1 MNMTTVDVVIP
12 VFNGARFLVN
22 VIDSV
27 SKQSHP
33 INQIIVV
40 NDGST
45 DETSLILSN
54 LLKKHQNLQ
63 VIEADHCGLSAARN
77 LGWRTSRADYIS
89 FLDVDDSW
97 STLKIEN
104 QLRHLKTH
112 LICEAAFSNTTL
124 INESN
129 LKRIKLSGSR
139 GISSSP
145 LNLLTKRFVVAGS
158 ASSVII
164 RRDLLDRMNGFDQTL
179 NFGEDLDL
187 WIRISE
193 VTDFCCISDFDVF
206 ILKTR
211 GGMQSNVLDIE
222 KVFKHNILILK
233 LITRYVDSQ
242 NQNQFKKD
250 LTAAFWGDL
259 RKNIRHGHRDLRSI
273 YKRLSLDFPDVV
285 HVLFPTF
292 GLFVRSFLLAFFSR
306 VLLRLVKVH
315 ND

>member
-1 MNMTTVDVVIP
+1 MTTVDVVIP
-12 VFNGARFLVN
+12 VFNGARFVVN

-45 DETSLILSN
+45 DETPLILRN
-54 LLKKHQNLQ
+54 LLSKHQNLQ

-77 LGWRTSRADYIS
+77 MGWRTSRADYIS

-104 QLRHLKTH
+104 QLRHLQTH
-112 LICEAAFSNTTL
+112 PNCEVAFSNTIL

-129 LKRIKLSGSR
+129 SKRIKLSGSTE
-139 GISSSP
+139 ISASP

-158 ASSVII
+158 ASSVIL

-179 NFGEDLDL
+179 KFGEDLDL

-193 VTDFCCISDFDVF
+193 ITDFCCISDFDVF

-211 GGMQSNVLDIE
+211 GGMQSNVTDIE
-222 KVFKHNILILK
+222 KVFKHNILILE
-233 LITRYVDSQ
+233 LITRYVDTQ
-242 NQNQFKKD
+242 NQIQYKKD

-273 YKRLSLDFPDVV
+273 YKRLSVDFPDVV
-285 HVLFPTF
+285 QVLFPTF
-292 GLFVRSFLLAFFSR
+292 GLFLRTLIWAFFSR
-306 VLLRLVKVH
+306 VLLRVVKAH
-315 ND
+315 NE

>member
-1 MNMTTVDVVIP
+1 MTTVDVVIP
-12 VFNGARFLVN
+12 VFNGAKFLVN

-45 DETSLILSN
+45 DETPLILSN
-54 LLKKHQNLQ
+54 LLNEHQNLK

-77 LGWRTSRADYIS
+77 TGWRTSRADYIS

-97 STLKIEN
+97 SERKIEN
-104 QLRHLKTH
+104 QLWHFKAH
-112 LICEAAFSNTTL
+112 PNCEVAFSNTII

-129 LKRIKLSGSR
+129 SKKIKLSGS
-139 GISSSP
+139 ISFSASP

-158 ASSVII
+158 ASSVIL
-164 RRDLLDRMNGFDQTL
+164 RRDLLDRMNGFDETL
-179 NFGEDLDL
+179 KFGEDLDL

-193 VTDFCCISDFDVF
+193 ITDLCCISNFDVF

-211 GGMQSNVLDIE
+211 GGMQSNVIDIE

-233 LITRYVDSQ
+233 LITRYVDTQ
-242 NQNQFKKD
+242 NLIRFKKD

-273 YKRLSLDFPDVV
+273 YKRLSVDFPDVV

-292 GLFVRSFLLAFFSR
+292 GLFVQSFLWALFSR
-306 VLLRLVKVH
+306 VFLRLVKVR